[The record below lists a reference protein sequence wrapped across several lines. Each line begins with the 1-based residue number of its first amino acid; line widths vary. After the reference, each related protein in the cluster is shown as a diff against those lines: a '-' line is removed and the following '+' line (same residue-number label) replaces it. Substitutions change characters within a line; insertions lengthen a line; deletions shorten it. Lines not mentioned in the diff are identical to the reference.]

1 MSKFKR
7 IINAFGYLERL
18 NEKELEELQLHL
30 PVSPELAR
38 KLEYLLQDMVAKSK
52 DKNMALEI
60 GSGKG
65 YHIQDE
71 SFSPTIVRSSHR
83 AEADDDDDFF

>member
-30 PVSPELAR
+30 R
-38 KLEYLLQDMVAKSK
+38 
-52 DKNMALEI
+52 
-60 GSGKG
+60 
-65 YHIQDE
+65 
-71 SFSPTIVRSSHR
+71 
-83 AEADDDDDFF
+83 

>member
-1 MSKFKR
+1 MSKLKR

-30 PVSPELAR
+30 PVSAELMQ
-38 KLEYLLQDMVAKSK
+38 KLEYLLQDMIAKSK
-52 DKNMALEI
+52 DKNIALEA

-65 YHIQDE
+65 YRIQDE
-71 SFSPTIVRSSHR
+71 SFSPTIVRSSYKTT
-83 AEADDDDDFF
+83 EVDDD